1 MKVKHYIDIDKEKLN
16 FFQKILLISFVLFY
30 PFLVSIYTMLP
41 PLIGLV
47 GYVIMSNLNKNILYA
62 WGGFLYLLNLEL
74 NSSLPILLSFFIII
88 VLYSMIY
95 SSLKLLIR
103 CRVCLIFS
111 LIILIDSAYYISL
124 FLYDIVF
131 DTSSI
136 IGDMF
141 LVYYIV
147 IDILVGVFL

>member
-1 MKVKHYIDIDKEKLN
+1 MKVKHYIDIDREKLTL
-16 FFQKILLISFVLFY
+16 FQKILLISFILFY

>member
-1 MKVKHYIDIDKEKLN
+1 VKVKHYIDIDREKLTL
-16 FFQKILLISFVLFY
+16 FQKILLISFILFY

>member
-1 MKVKHYIDIDKEKLN
+1 MKAKHYIDIDREKLTL
-16 FFQKILLISFVLFY
+16 FQKIFLILFILFY

-47 GYVIMSNLNKNILYA
+47 GYSLISNLDKNKLYS
-62 WGGFLYLLNLEL
+62 WGGFIYLLNLEL
-74 NSSLPILLSFFIII
+74 NSSLPLILSFFIII
-88 VLYSMIY
+88 VVYTLFYSK
-95 SSLKLLIR
+95 LKLLIR
-103 CRVCLIFS
+103 CHVCLIFV
-111 LIILIDSAYYISL
+111 LMVLIDLSYYSSL
-124 FLYDIVF
+124 FLYDIIF

-136 IGDMF
+136 VGDML

>member
-1 MKVKHYIDIDKEKLN
+1 MKVKHYIDIDKEKLT
-16 FFQKILLISFVLFY
+16 FIQKILLISFVLFY

-47 GYVIMSNLNKNILYA
+47 GYVIMSNLNKNIIYT
-62 WGGFLYLLNLEL
+62 WGSFVYLLNLEL
-74 NSSLPILLSFFIII
+74 NSSLPVLLSFFIII
-88 VLYSMIY
+88 VLYSMVY

-103 CRVCLIFS
+103 CRVCLIFT
-111 LIILIDSAYYISL
+111 LIILIDSVYYISL

-136 IGDMF
+136 IGDIV

-147 IDILVGVFL
+147 IDILIGVFL